1 LALPLLDLVLA
12 WVRRASRGQHPF
24 SADKQHLHHRLLER
38 GHSHRGAVLLMYAWT
53 AAVSFGLVAIALTHQ
68 LMVAGFVLV
77 AVVLLV
83 FVTRRRVRLRLP
95 EAHG

>member
-1 LALPLLDLVLA
+1 
-12 WVRRASRGQHPF
+12 
-24 SADKQHLHHRLLER
+24 
-38 GHSHRGAVLLMYAWT
+38 MYAWT